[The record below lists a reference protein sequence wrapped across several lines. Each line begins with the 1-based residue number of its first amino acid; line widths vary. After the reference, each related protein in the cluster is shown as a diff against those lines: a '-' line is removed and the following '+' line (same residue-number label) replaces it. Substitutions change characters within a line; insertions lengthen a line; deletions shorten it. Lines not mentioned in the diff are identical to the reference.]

1 MTVKPE
7 RWQKIDKIL
16 EVALEQKVADR
27 SAFLE
32 EACAGDEALR
42 EEVESLLAADEQA
55 EDLMEEPALEM
66 EAKGMAEH
74 RVSSLVGLQIGS
86 YKILSLLGVG
96 GMGEVYCAED
106 LRLGRKVALKF
117 LTQALQQNSAA
128 KKRLLREAKSAAALD
143 HPYICKIYEIGEA
156 EGKSFITMEYIQG
169 ETLKDK
175 LAKGP
180 LPLKDALEKAA
191 EIAEAL
197 EEAHKQ
203 GIVHRDLK
211 PSNVML
217 TPQGHAKVMDFGL
230 AKRLVPTE
238 GVDSQEEASLT
249 KTGMTFGTLTYMSP
263 EQLRGEDVDTRSD
276 IFPFGIVLYEMLTGV
291 HLFKKDTPMETANAI
306 LNEASAPLSLHMDEV
321 PPVLQHTVKKMLAKE
336 PDRRYQLIHDVGT
349 DLGELIE
356 RRRDSQEVRGEVQDA
371 LAPATVTMSVPE
383 RKGRERLAWS
393 LVAVLALVAAVALLV
408 GSFRSVDR
416 GEIPIKVSV
425 APPENT
431 ILGNSSTPVISPDGR
446 RLAIVARRASGRS
459 MIWVRALDSLKAQ
472 PLSGTEGARSYLFWS
487 PDSQFLVF
495 FADQHLKKVE
505 VSSGAV
511 QTLADAPSGEGGTW
525 NREGVIL
532 FAPSTTDGL
541 YRVSAGGG
549 VVTPV
554 TALDP
559 SRNETGFRWPHFH
572 PDGRHFVYFNLNQ
585 GIYVSSLDSKET
597 KQLMVINSIAAF
609 AASDHLLFVQNE
621 TLMAQPFDI
630 ESLELTGEAVPVA
643 EEVAWLPPYGNAA
656 FSLSENGVLAYRSG
670 GSQKQQLTWVNR
682 DGIKLGTLGEPGYYQ
697 NLELSRDDKRLAV
710 GRIDSQTGKSDIWL
724 VELSRG
730 IASRLTS
737 DPSDERF
744 PIWSPDGH
752 QILFSSDRR
761 GKPDLYVRT
770 LDSGEEE
777 LIVDSPGRNF
787 PRHWTRDGQFILFG
801 WFIRDSLDL
810 WMLPLMGE
818 GKPKP
823 ILETPFSQWSARVSP
838 DGRWLAYNSNESGRV
853 EAYIQPFQTPGEK
866 LRLSVN
872 GSGPVSWRGD
882 GKELFYLALDGTMMA
897 VPIQAGD
904 AMEPGIPQS
913 LFQTGIATATVLR
926 QFAVT
931 EDGQRFLLL
940 APLPAESATAIT
952 VVLNWN
958 VRLEQ

>member
-1 MTVKPE
+1 MVGQTISHYKVIE
-7 RWQKIDKIL
+7 KIG
-16 EVALEQKVADR
+16 Q
-27 SAFLE
+27 
-32 EACAGDEALR
+32 
-42 EEVESLLAADEQA
+42 
-55 EDLMEEPALEM
+55 
-66 EAKGMAEH
+66 
-74 RVSSLVGLQIGS
+74 
-86 YKILSLLGVG
+86 G
-96 GMGEVYCAED
+96 GMGEVFLAHD
-106 LRLGRKVALKF
+106 TSLDRKVALKF
-117 LTQALQQNSAA
+117 LPEKLQQDSTAR
-128 KKRLLREAKSAAALD
+128 KRFLREAKSAAALD
-143 HPYICKIYEIGEA
+143 HPFICKIYEVGEA
-156 EGKSFITMEYIQG
+156 EEKSFIAMEYIQG
-169 ETLKDK
+169 ATLSER
-175 LAKGP
+175 LTEGP
-180 LPLKDALEKAA
+180 PPLKNALQTAV

-197 EEAHKQ
+197 EAAHKND
-203 GIVHRDLK
+203 IVHRDLK
-211 PSNVML
+211 PSNIML
-217 TPQGHAKVMDFGL
+217 TPEGHVKVMDFGL
-230 AKRLVPTE
+230 AKRVTPPE
-238 GVDSQEEASLT
+238 GQEEEITTALT
-249 KTGMTFGTLTYMSP
+249 RDGSTLGTIPYMSP
-263 EQLRGEDVDTRSD
+263 EQVRGEAVDARSD
-276 IFPFGIVLYEMLTGV
+276 IFSFGVVLYEMLAGV
-291 HLFKKDTPMETANAI
+291 HPFKKGGHMETAKAV
-306 LNEASAPLSLHMDEV
+306 LSDTAPPLTRYTEDIPLL
-321 PPVLQHTVKKMLAKE
+321 LQHAVKKMLAKE

-952 VVLNWN
+952 VVLNWTASLK
-958 VRLEQ
+958 R